1 MSFENG
7 NLTLNATEETLG
19 ECTDCKLITYYSV
32 CPSYETCDSSESSMR
47 LVEDVSLIVRLPCSP
62 DAIKIVSFGEEQQ
75 QYELEEH
82 QQYEFEEIQLS
93 HDL

>member
-62 DAIKIVSFGEEQQ
+62 DAIKILSFGEE
-75 QYELEEH
+75 
-82 QQYEFEEIQLS
+82 
-93 HDL
+93 